1 MLDIKLFRE
10 NPELIFDSEKKRFR
24 STENA
29 EKVIE
34 YDTLWR
40 EGERRLN
47 SLRAEKNKLSKS
59 FKQAKKD
66 GNIEEVIAKSKE
78 VANEIK
84 ELSAKN
90 AEYLQLRDDYRYKVG
105 NIIDED
111 VPISDTEDDN
121 VVVRTYGE
129 IPEHDFELLNHVDLI
144 NKIDGADLETAASV
158 SGARF
163 YYLKRDILHLNLALI
178 QFALSELEA
187 EGYIPMQ
194 TPFFVKGE
202 VAAETSEL
210 GEFEET
216 LYKVENEDMY
226 LIATAEQTLAALH
239 RNEIINPE
247 DLPLRYCA
255 LSTCFRKEAGSH
267 GKDTLGIFRVHQF
280 EKIEQFIFCDPED
293 SKNQHEKLMEVT
305 ERIYQKLGLPYQI
318 IAIVSSALNDNAAI
332 KYDLEAWFP
341 GSGAFRELVSCTNCK
356 DYQARKTKTR
366 VGRAGSGDAQT
377 LHTLNST
384 AIATERTMCCILE
397 NYQQA
402 DGSVVVKMGGTML
415 LATVTCAKDAK
426 EDVDFMPLQVDYKE
440 KYASAGRFPGGFMK
454 REGKASDYEI
464 LIARLVDRALRPL
477 FPEDFHA
484 EVFVNVNLISAEKDI
499 QPDALA
505 GLAASSALAVS
516 DIPFEGPISEVRVAR
531 IGGEFKI
538 NPNFSEMADAD
549 LDIMV
554 AATIYL
560 LLAWCFKVRAL
571 NEGISLLKGLLSRK

>member
-10 NPELIFDSEKKRFR
+10 NPELIMDSEKKRFR

-47 SLRAEKNKLSKS
+47 TLRAEKNKLSKS

-78 VANEIK
+78 VAQEIK
-84 ELSAKN
+84 DLSAKN
-90 AEYLQLRDDYRYKVG
+90 AEYLELRDDYRYKVG
-105 NIIDED
+105 NVIDED

-121 VVVRTYGE
+121 VIVRKVGDL
-129 IPEHDFELLNHVDLI
+129 PEFDFEALNHVDLI
-144 NKIDGADLETAASV
+144 EKIDGADLETAASIA
-158 SGARF
+158 GARF

-194 TPFFVKGE
+194 TPFFVKSE

-216 LYKVENEDMY
+216 LYKVENEDLY

-239 RNEIINPE
+239 RDEIINPE

-280 EKIEQFIFCDPED
+280 EKIEQFIFSSPEE
-293 SKNQHEKLMEVT
+293 SKNEHNRLLEVT
-305 ERIYQKLGLPYQI
+305 EGIYKKLGLPYQI
-318 IAIVSSALNDNAAI
+318 VAIVSSALNDNAAI

-341 GSGAFRELVSCTNCK
+341 GSQTYRELVSCTNCG

-366 VGRAGSGDAQT
+366 VGRAGSGDAQI

-402 DGSVVVKMGGTML
+402 DGSVKVPEVLVPFMGGK
-415 LATVTCAKDAK
+415 TVIEAK
-426 EDVDFMPLQVDYKE
+426 E
-440 KYASAGRFPGGFMK
+440 
-454 REGKASDYEI
+454 
-464 LIARLVDRALRPL
+464 
-477 FPEDFHA
+477 
-484 EVFVNVNLISAEKDI
+484 
-499 QPDALA
+499 
-505 GLAASSALAVS
+505 
-516 DIPFEGPISEVRVAR
+516 
-531 IGGEFKI
+531 
-538 NPNFSEMADAD
+538 
-549 LDIMV
+549 
-554 AATIYL
+554 
-560 LLAWCFKVRAL
+560 
-571 NEGISLLKGLLSRK
+571 

>member
-1 MLDIKLFRE
+1 MI
-10 NPELIFDSEKKRFR
+10 IDSEKKRFR
-24 STENA
+24 STENV

-40 EGERRLN
+40 EGERKLN
-47 SLRAEKNKLSKS
+47 SLRSEKNKLSKS
-59 FKQAKKD
+59 FKKAKEE
-66 GNIEEVIAKSKE
+66 GNLEEVIKRSKE
-78 VANEIK
+78 VAAEIK

-90 AEYLQLRDDYRYKVG
+90 EEYLKLRDDYRYKVG

-144 NKIDGADLETAASV
+144 KKIDGADLETAASIA
-158 SGARF
+158 GARF

-178 QFALSELEA
+178 QFALEELEM

-210 GEFEET
+210 GEFYET

-239 RNEIINPE
+239 RNEIISPD

-280 EKIEQFIFCDPED
+280 EKIEQFIYSAPED
-293 SKNQHEKLMEVT
+293 SRNQHNHLMEVT

-366 VGRAGSGDAQT
+366 MGKAGSGDAQT

-402 DGSVVVKMGGTML
+402 DGSVIVPEVLVPYMNGKK
-415 LATVTCAKDAK
+415 VIEAKK
-426 EDVDFMPLQVDYKE
+426 
-440 KYASAGRFPGGFMK
+440 
-454 REGKASDYEI
+454 
-464 LIARLVDRALRPL
+464 
-477 FPEDFHA
+477 
-484 EVFVNVNLISAEKDI
+484 
-499 QPDALA
+499 
-505 GLAASSALAVS
+505 
-516 DIPFEGPISEVRVAR
+516 
-531 IGGEFKI
+531 
-538 NPNFSEMADAD
+538 
-549 LDIMV
+549 
-554 AATIYL
+554 
-560 LLAWCFKVRAL
+560 
-571 NEGISLLKGLLSRK
+571 

>member
-1 MLDIKLFRE
+1 MLDIKVFRE
-10 NPELIFDSEKKRFR
+10 NPELVIDSEKKRFR
-24 STENA
+24 QTENV

-40 EGERRLN
+40 EGERKLN
-47 SLRAEKNKLSKS
+47 SLRSEKNKLSKS
-59 FKQAKKD
+59 FKKAKEE
-66 GNIEEVIAKSKE
+66 GNLDDVIKRSKE
-78 VANEIK
+78 VAAEIK
-84 ELSAKN
+84 ELTAKN
-90 AEYLQLRDDYRYKVG
+90 EEYLKLRDDYRYKVG
-105 NIIDED
+105 NIIDDD

-121 VVVRTYGE
+121 VIVKTYGE
-129 IPEHDFELLNHVDLI
+129 KPDFDFTPLNHVDLI
-144 NKIDGADLETAASV
+144 NEIDGADLETAADIA
-158 SGARF
+158 GARF

-178 QFALSELEA
+178 QFALAELEN

-239 RNEIINPE
+239 RDEIISPE
-247 DLPLRYCA
+247 MLPLRYCA

-280 EKIEQFIFCDPED
+280 EKIEQFIYSTPED
-293 SKNQHEKLMEVT
+293 SKNQHEKLMQVT
-305 ERIYQKLGLPYQI
+305 ESIYQKLNLPYQV

-341 GSGAFRELVSCTNCK
+341 GSNTFRELVSCTNCK

-366 VGRAGSGDAQT
+366 FGRAGSGDAQI

-402 DGSVVVKMGGTML
+402 DGSIKVPDVLVPYMNGKTVIEVK
-415 LATVTCAKDAK
+415 K
-426 EDVDFMPLQVDYKE
+426 
-440 KYASAGRFPGGFMK
+440 
-454 REGKASDYEI
+454 
-464 LIARLVDRALRPL
+464 
-477 FPEDFHA
+477 
-484 EVFVNVNLISAEKDI
+484 
-499 QPDALA
+499 
-505 GLAASSALAVS
+505 
-516 DIPFEGPISEVRVAR
+516 
-531 IGGEFKI
+531 
-538 NPNFSEMADAD
+538 
-549 LDIMV
+549 
-554 AATIYL
+554 
-560 LLAWCFKVRAL
+560 
-571 NEGISLLKGLLSRK
+571 

>member
-10 NPELIFDSEKKRFR
+10 NPDLIFDSEKKRFR

-90 AEYLQLRDDYRYKVG
+90 IEYLALRDDYRYKVG
-105 NIIDED
+105 NVIDED

-121 VVVRTYGE
+121 VIVRKVGDL
-129 IPEHDFELLNHVDLI
+129 PEFDFEALNHVDLI
-144 NKIDGADLETAASV
+144 EKIDGADIETAASIA
-158 SGARF
+158 GARF

-216 LYKVENEDMY
+216 LYKVENEDLY

-239 RNEIINPE
+239 RDEIINPE

-280 EKIEQFIFCDPED
+280 EKIEQFIFSSPEE
-293 SKNQHEKLMEVT
+293 SKNEHNRLLEVT
-305 ERIYQKLGLPYQI
+305 ENIYKKLGLPYQI
-318 IAIVSSALNDNAAI
+318 VAIVSSALNDNAAI

-341 GSGAFRELVSCTNCK
+341 GSQTYRELVYCTNCG

-366 VGRAGSGDAQT
+366 VGRAGSGDAQI

-402 DGSVVVKMGGTML
+402 DGSVKVPEVLVPFMGGKTIIE
-415 LATVTCAKDAK
+415 AK
-426 EDVDFMPLQVDYKE
+426 E
-440 KYASAGRFPGGFMK
+440 
-454 REGKASDYEI
+454 
-464 LIARLVDRALRPL
+464 
-477 FPEDFHA
+477 
-484 EVFVNVNLISAEKDI
+484 
-499 QPDALA
+499 
-505 GLAASSALAVS
+505 
-516 DIPFEGPISEVRVAR
+516 
-531 IGGEFKI
+531 
-538 NPNFSEMADAD
+538 
-549 LDIMV
+549 
-554 AATIYL
+554 
-560 LLAWCFKVRAL
+560 
-571 NEGISLLKGLLSRK
+571 

>member
-1 MLDIKLFRE
+1 M
-10 NPELIFDSEKKRFR
+10 
-24 STENA
+24 T
-29 EKVIE
+29 
-34 YDTLWR
+34 
-40 EGERRLN
+40 
-47 SLRAEKNKLSKS
+47 
-59 FKQAKKD
+59 
-66 GNIEEVIAKSKE
+66 
-78 VANEIK
+78 
-84 ELSAKN
+84 AKN
-90 AEYLQLRDDYRYKVG
+90 AECLKLRDDYRYKVG

-129 IPEHDFELLNHVDLI
+129 KPEFDFEALNHVDLI
-144 NKIDGADLETAASV
+144 NKIDGADLETAAEI

-178 QFALSELEA
+178 QFALSELES

-239 RNEIINPE
+239 RDEIINPDE
-247 DLPLRYCA
+247 LPLRYCA

-280 EKIEQFIFCDPED
+280 EKIEQFIYSTPED
-293 SKNQHEKLMEVT
+293 SRNQHDHLMEVT
-305 ERIYQKLGLPYQI
+305 ERIYQKLGLPYQV

-341 GSGAFRELVSCTNCK
+341 GSETYRELVSCTNCK

-366 VGRAGSGDAQT
+366 FGRAGSGDAQT

-402 DGSVVVKMGGTML
+402 DGSVKVPEVLVPYMSGK
-415 LATVTCAKDAK
+415 TVIEAKK
-426 EDVDFMPLQVDYKE
+426 
-440 KYASAGRFPGGFMK
+440 
-454 REGKASDYEI
+454 
-464 LIARLVDRALRPL
+464 
-477 FPEDFHA
+477 
-484 EVFVNVNLISAEKDI
+484 
-499 QPDALA
+499 
-505 GLAASSALAVS
+505 
-516 DIPFEGPISEVRVAR
+516 
-531 IGGEFKI
+531 
-538 NPNFSEMADAD
+538 
-549 LDIMV
+549 
-554 AATIYL
+554 
-560 LLAWCFKVRAL
+560 
-571 NEGISLLKGLLSRK
+571 

>member
-10 NPELIFDSEKKRFR
+10 NPEIIIDSEKKRFR
-24 STENA
+24 DTDNV

-40 EGERRLN
+40 EGERKLN
-47 SLRAEKNKLSKS
+47 SLRSEKNKLSKS
-59 FKQAKKD
+59 F
-66 GNIEEVIAKSKE
+66 NNLEEVIKRSKE
-78 VANEIK
+78 VAAEIK
-84 ELSAKN
+84 ELTAKN
-90 AEYLQLRDDYRYKVG
+90 AEYLKLRDDYRYKVG

-111 VPISDTEDDN
+111 VPVSDTEDDN
-121 VVVRTYGE
+121 VVVRTFGE
-129 IPEHDFELLNHVDLI
+129 IPQHDFELLNHVDLI
-144 NKIDGADLETAASV
+144 NKIDGADLETAASIA
-158 SGARF
+158 GARF

-178 QFALSELEA
+178 QFALSELES

-239 RNEIINPE
+239 RDEIISPE

-280 EKIEQFIFCDPED
+280 EKIEQFIYSTPED
-293 SKNQHEKLMEVT
+293 SRNQHDHLMEVT

-366 VGRAGSGDAQT
+366 FGRAGSGDAQT

-402 DGSVVVKMGGTML
+402 DGSVKVPEVLVPYMNGK
-415 LATVTCAKDAK
+415 TVIEAK
-426 EDVDFMPLQVDYKE
+426 
-440 KYASAGRFPGGFMK
+440 R
-454 REGKASDYEI
+454 
-464 LIARLVDRALRPL
+464 
-477 FPEDFHA
+477 
-484 EVFVNVNLISAEKDI
+484 
-499 QPDALA
+499 
-505 GLAASSALAVS
+505 
-516 DIPFEGPISEVRVAR
+516 
-531 IGGEFKI
+531 
-538 NPNFSEMADAD
+538 
-549 LDIMV
+549 
-554 AATIYL
+554 
-560 LLAWCFKVRAL
+560 
-571 NEGISLLKGLLSRK
+571 

>member
-10 NPELIFDSEKKRFR
+10 NIDLVLDSEKKRFR
-24 STENA
+24 DTTNA
-29 EKVIE
+29 EKVLE

-40 EGERRLN
+40 EGEQKLN

-84 ELSAKN
+84 ELGPKIE
-90 AEYLQLRDDYRYKVG
+90 EYKKLREEYRYKVG

-121 VVVRTYGE
+121 TIVRKVGE
-129 IPEHDFELLNHVDLI
+129 LPSFDFKPLNHVDLI
-144 NKIDGADLETAASV
+144 EKIDGADIETAASV

-178 QFALSELEA
+178 QFALNELEGK
-187 EGYIPMQ
+187 GYIPLQ
-194 TPFFVKGE
+194 TPFFVKSE

-216 LYKVENEDMY
+216 LYKVENEDLY

-239 RNEIINPE
+239 RDEIIAPE
-247 DLPLRYCA
+247 ELPIRYCA

-280 EKIEQFIFCDPED
+280 EKIEQFIYSTPED
-293 SKNQHEKLMEVT
+293 SKAEHNLLLENT
-305 ERIYQKLGLPYQI
+305 EEIYKKLGLPYQI
-318 IAIVSSALNDNAAI
+318 VGIVSSALNDNAAI

-341 GSGAFRELVSCTNCK
+341 GSETYRELVSCTNCK

-366 VGRAGSGDAQT
+366 FGKAGSGDAQT

-402 DGSVVVKMGGTML
+402 DGSIKVPDVLVPYMGGKTIIE
-415 LATVTCAKDAK
+415 AKK
-426 EDVDFMPLQVDYKE
+426 
-440 KYASAGRFPGGFMK
+440 
-454 REGKASDYEI
+454 
-464 LIARLVDRALRPL
+464 
-477 FPEDFHA
+477 
-484 EVFVNVNLISAEKDI
+484 
-499 QPDALA
+499 
-505 GLAASSALAVS
+505 
-516 DIPFEGPISEVRVAR
+516 
-531 IGGEFKI
+531 
-538 NPNFSEMADAD
+538 
-549 LDIMV
+549 
-554 AATIYL
+554 
-560 LLAWCFKVRAL
+560 
-571 NEGISLLKGLLSRK
+571 

>member
-10 NPELIFDSEKKRFR
+10 NPDLIFDSEKKRFR

-90 AEYLQLRDDYRYKVG
+90 IEYLALRDDYRYKVG
-105 NIIDED
+105 NVIDED

-121 VVVRTYGE
+121 VIVRKVGDL
-129 IPEHDFELLNHVDLI
+129 PEFDFEALNHVDLI
-144 NKIDGADLETAASV
+144 EKIDGADIETAASIA
-158 SGARF
+158 GARF

-216 LYKVENEDMY
+216 LYKVENEDLY

-239 RNEIINPE
+239 RDEIINPE

-280 EKIEQFIFCDPED
+280 EKIEQFIFSSPEE
-293 SKNQHEKLMEVT
+293 SKNEHNRLLEAT
-305 ERIYQKLGLPYQI
+305 ENIYKKLGLPYQI
-318 IAIVSSALNDNAAI
+318 VAIVSSVLNDNAAI
-332 KYDLEAWFP
+332 
-341 GSGAFRELVSCTNCK
+341 
-356 DYQARKTKTR
+356 
-366 VGRAGSGDAQT
+366 
-377 LHTLNST
+377 
-384 AIATERTMCCILE
+384 
-397 NYQQA
+397 
-402 DGSVVVKMGGTML
+402 
-415 LATVTCAKDAK
+415 
-426 EDVDFMPLQVDYKE
+426 
-440 KYASAGRFPGGFMK
+440 
-454 REGKASDYEI
+454 
-464 LIARLVDRALRPL
+464 
-477 FPEDFHA
+477 
-484 EVFVNVNLISAEKDI
+484 
-499 QPDALA
+499 
-505 GLAASSALAVS
+505 
-516 DIPFEGPISEVRVAR
+516 
-531 IGGEFKI
+531 
-538 NPNFSEMADAD
+538 
-549 LDIMV
+549 
-554 AATIYL
+554 
-560 LLAWCFKVRAL
+560 
-571 NEGISLLKGLLSRK
+571 

>member
-84 ELSAKN
+84 ELSTKN
-90 AEYLQLRDDYRYKVG
+90 AEYLELRDDYRYKVG
-105 NIIDED
+105 NVIDED

-121 VVVRTYGE
+121 VIVRKVGDL
-129 IPEHDFELLNHVDLI
+129 PDFDFEALNHVDLI
-144 NKIDGADLETAASV
+144 EKIDGADIETAASIA
-158 SGARF
+158 GARF

-216 LYKVENEDMY
+216 LYKVENEDLY

-239 RNEIINPE
+239 RDEIINPE

-280 EKIEQFIFCDPED
+280 EKIEQFIFSSPEE
-293 SKNQHEKLMEVT
+293 SKNEHNRLLEVT
-305 ERIYQKLGLPYQI
+305 ENIYKKLGLPYQI
-318 IAIVSSALNDNAAI
+318 VAIVSSALNDNAAI

-341 GSGAFRELVSCTNCK
+341 GSETYRELVSCTNCG

-366 VGRAGSGDAQT
+366 VGRAGSGDAQI

-402 DGSVVVKMGGTML
+402 DGSVKVPEVLVPFMGGK
-415 LATVTCAKDAK
+415 TVIEAK
-426 EDVDFMPLQVDYKE
+426 E
-440 KYASAGRFPGGFMK
+440 
-454 REGKASDYEI
+454 
-464 LIARLVDRALRPL
+464 
-477 FPEDFHA
+477 
-484 EVFVNVNLISAEKDI
+484 
-499 QPDALA
+499 
-505 GLAASSALAVS
+505 
-516 DIPFEGPISEVRVAR
+516 
-531 IGGEFKI
+531 
-538 NPNFSEMADAD
+538 
-549 LDIMV
+549 
-554 AATIYL
+554 
-560 LLAWCFKVRAL
+560 
-571 NEGISLLKGLLSRK
+571 

>member
-1 MLDIKLFRE
+1 MLDIRLFRE
-10 NPELIFDSEKKRFR
+10 SPEMIIDSEKKRFR
-24 STENA
+24 STENV

-40 EGERRLN
+40 EGERKLN
-47 SLRAEKNKLSKS
+47 SLRSEKNKLSKS
-59 FKQAKKD
+59 FKKAKEE
-66 GNIEEVIAKSKE
+66 GNLEEVIKRSKE
-78 VANEIK
+78 VAAEIK

-90 AEYLQLRDDYRYKVG
+90 EEYLKLRDDYRYKVG

-144 NKIDGADLETAASV
+144 KKIDGADLETAASIA
-158 SGARF
+158 GARF

-178 QFALSELEA
+178 QFALEELEM

-210 GEFEET
+210 GEFYET

-226 LIATAEQTLAALH
+226 LIATAEQKLAALH
-239 RNEIINPE
+239 RNEIISPD

-280 EKIEQFIFCDPED
+280 EKIEQFIYSAPED
-293 SKNQHEKLMEVT
+293 SRNQHNHLMEVT

-366 VGRAGSGDAQT
+366 MGRAGSGDAQT

-402 DGSVVVKMGGTML
+402 DGSVIVPEVLVPYMNGKK
-415 LATVTCAKDAK
+415 VIEAKK
-426 EDVDFMPLQVDYKE
+426 
-440 KYASAGRFPGGFMK
+440 
-454 REGKASDYEI
+454 
-464 LIARLVDRALRPL
+464 
-477 FPEDFHA
+477 
-484 EVFVNVNLISAEKDI
+484 
-499 QPDALA
+499 
-505 GLAASSALAVS
+505 
-516 DIPFEGPISEVRVAR
+516 
-531 IGGEFKI
+531 
-538 NPNFSEMADAD
+538 
-549 LDIMV
+549 
-554 AATIYL
+554 
-560 LLAWCFKVRAL
+560 
-571 NEGISLLKGLLSRK
+571 